1 MPRLGHSGDTVFGC
15 PEADG
20 HCLLVSATTGSKPM
34 PTAAVPSKPTVLS
47 LAAELAA
54 GRTSSRALIEAALAR
69 IADPAGEG
77 ARSFVKIYADSA
89 RAAADAQDAL
99 RKAGYV
105 ASPLAGLPVSI
116 KDLFDVAGDITRA
129 GSMALD
135 DMPAA
140 ERDAP
145 VIARLRAAG
154 AVLIGR
160 TNMTEFAF
168 SGVGINPHY
177 GTPGNPYD
185 RRLIPGGSSSGA
197 AVSVGDA
204 QAIVG
209 IGSDTGGSVR
219 IPAALCGIVGFKP
232 TQRRIP
238 RDGVLPLSTTLD
250 SIGPLANSVA
260 CCAIAD
266 AVMAGE
272 PPEAPAPVRVAGMR
286 LGVPQTYVLDGLAPE
301 VASAFADACTRL
313 SRAGA
318 QIADLPL
325 AELGEMPA
333 INAGGGFAPIEAY
346 AWHKKL
352 IERRGD
358 AYDQRV
364 RTRIERAAG
373 MSAVDYINL
382 CAARADLI
390 ARVDARTAAFDALL
404 MPTVTMSAPQIAA
417 FARDDDYRHLNAA
430 ILRNPSVI
438 NFLDRC
444 AITLPIQPPGTP
456 PVGLMVVGEHGADRR
471 LLGLARGIEAALAA
485 RE

>member
-1 MPRLGHSGDTVFGC
+1 MP
-15 PEADG
+15 PA
-20 HCLLVSATTGSKPM
+20 AAPQK
-34 PTAAVPSKPTVLS
+34 PTALS
-47 LAAELAA
+47 LAADLAA
-54 GRTSSRALIEAALAR
+54 GRTSSRALIEAALAQ
-69 IADPAGEG
+69 IAEPSGEG
-77 ARSFVKIYADSA
+77 ARSFVKVYTDSA
-89 RAAADAQDAL
+89 RAAADAQDRL

-116 KDLFDVAGDITRA
+116 KDLFDVAGEPTLA
-129 GSMALD
+129 GSKALD
-135 DMPAA
+135 DQPLAQ
-140 ERDAP
+140 RDAP
-145 VIARLRAAG
+145 VVARLRAAG

-168 SGVGINPHY
+168 SGIGINPHY

-197 AVSVGDA
+197 AVSVGEGA
-204 QAIVG
+204 AIVA

-232 TQRRIP
+232 TQTRIP
-238 RDGVLPLSTTLD
+238 RDGVIPLSTTLD

-266 AVMAGE
+266 SVMAGE
-272 PPEAPAPVRVAGMR
+272 PPAELISAPPPVPALALR
-286 LGVPQTYVLDGLAPE
+286 LGVLQGFVLEGLAPE
-301 VASAFADACTRL
+301 VASAFADACAAL

-318 QIADLPL
+318 RIVDLPL
-325 AELGEMPA
+325 AELNEIPA

-346 AWHKKL
+346 AWHRPL
-352 IERRGD
+352 LARRGD
-358 AYDQRV
+358 DYDPRV
-364 RTRIERAAG
+364 RTRIERASG
-373 MSAVDYINL
+373 MTAVDYIAL

-390 ARVDARTAAFDALL
+390 ARVAARTADFDALL
-404 MPTVTMSAPQIAA
+404 MPTVAITAPPIAA
-417 FARDDDYRHLNAA
+417 FERDEDYRRLNAL

-444 AITLPIQPPGTP
+444 AITIPIQRAGTP

-471 LLGLARGIEAALAA
+471 LLALARGIEAALAA